1 VEASSGVKES
11 NVAEPSYNL
20 RPIPVPQEDAVSKD
34 SDLEKP
40 LNFEQFSSAAELEVC
55 IISDIV

>member
-1 VEASSGVKES
+1 VEASSGVKG
-11 NVAEPSYNL
+11 NNAVEPSNNL
-20 RPIPVPQEDAVSKD
+20 SPISEPQEDAVSKD